1 MGVALR
7 QPVSVHDGDLPH
19 VGQGG
24 ELVEI
29 PPLSLQLGQYLIQT
43 VHSDDLLAQPAEAQV
58 VDDGQV
64 QLPRLGP
71 DALFDLRRHA
81 QGDNLRFL
89 FSLH

>member
-7 QPVSVHDGDLPH
+7 QPVPVYYGDLLH

-24 ELVEI
+24 ELVQVS
-29 PPLSLQLGQYLIQT
+29 PLGFQFGQHLIQT
-43 VHSDDLLAQPAEAQV
+43 VHLDDLLAQPTEAQV
-58 VDDGQV
+58 VGDGQV